1 MPICMCG
8 DRRQLRRLG
17 FLLHLS
23 VPQKR
28 IQVACLEMQGSLY
41 AGHLVFPQHILVSS

>member
-28 IQVACLEMQGSLY
+28 IQVAWLEMQGSLY
-41 AGHLVFPQHILVSS
+41 GGHLVFPQHILVSS